1 MNGNEKRDIPLM
13 KAKEN
18 IEEKCLENINE
29 FFNFK

>member
-1 MNGNEKRDIPLM
+1 MSGNEKREIPLI

-29 FFNFK
+29 FFK